1 MGDGRGYLLPR
12 TVFLD
17 GDFPALLA
25 DGRLPPLVAFCAFLV
40 LLADFADCFE
50 PGFVT
55 LVDVFGRGTSGAK
68 LTDPLASSAALGM
81 AWATPGRLP
90 VSAIAAAMA
99 NCSKR

>member
-17 GDFPALLA
+17 GDLPALLA

-81 AWATPGRLP
+81 A
-90 VSAIAAAMA
+90 
-99 NCSKR
+99 